1 MVVDV
6 LGIGCRSKIDHLAA
20 QASTWA
26 RNARYYW
33 GFTEDEDFDPSC
45 AISSEERMEEYITTC
60 NSNKPGAAYFG
71 SYHRPSEV
79 GWFCAQRRPG
89 RALGWLQIVYT
100 RDDPP
105 DMLILVDDD
114 TSVDIEKAKK
124 MILHATNKHNDSPIV
139 IAGKVLRLGPKK
151 YDGFLA
157 AYGGFGTFFNKAAIQ
172 LLKEPIYCDK
182 QQSTTSKFSKN
193 ACEKLQRNRAGE
205 SDSFTQGDSIFDIF
219 YKYAAHPQF
228 CMHSDWA
235 IGFMIHHYLGIIL
248 QQALPEGSSHCD
260 EDSVSCHRHKPK
272 QMETFKMAHPQGPQ

>member
-1 MVVDV
+1 VGYRLCCSTQHASSGALTLRFRSDEASRPSGAISTEREAWFHSFKLNEPSVTIRNNLAMTRNKKDMVVDV

-114 TSVDIEKAKK
+114 TSVVSFDAVFILINILIDCCV
-124 MILHATNKHNDSPIV
+124 MIGH
-139 IAGKVLRLGPKK
+139 
-151 YDGFLA
+151 
-157 AYGGFGTFFNKAAIQ
+157 
-172 LLKEPIYCDK
+172 
-182 QQSTTSKFSKN
+182 
-193 ACEKLQRNRAGE
+193 
-205 SDSFTQGDSIFDIF
+205 
-219 YKYAAHPQF
+219 
-228 CMHSDWA
+228 
-235 IGFMIHHYLGIIL
+235 
-248 QQALPEGSSHCD
+248 
-260 EDSVSCHRHKPK
+260 
-272 QMETFKMAHPQGPQ
+272 